1 MQNTISGNMK
11 NKHFYHS
18 SSHEKS
24 LKMQRKRERDGT
36 CWALTLSVIFFWGER
51 DGDPFDAQEAEIVVE
66 ELTIVQTNA
75 KYNKKRNK

>member
-1 MQNTISGNMK
+1 
-11 NKHFYHS
+11 
-18 SSHEKS
+18 
-24 LKMQRKRERDGT
+24 MQRERERDDDT

-75 KYNKKRNK
+75 KYNKKRKK